1 MTMRAVERSN
11 AFGGSRRK
19 RVDIARFLVGCL
31 ILGAILLLSDR
42 PSQLPLPETPAV
54 PVELLGAIG
63 LLLLARG
70 WLFKGL
76 LTAIVAGAGVLL
88 FLKLADL
95 GTYTAFGR
103 PFNPVL
109 DLIILRDGWN
119 LLTGTVGFAE
129 ALAIIVASLAAWAA
143 IVLLLGYCLSAAA
156 RMNRRPAWTIGLV
169 ALFFAGAGTALTLR
183 GGPTNAMTKVFVAD
197 NAHFAVDRIALI
209 RKASADLLAFQEQLQ
224 TDPIDDIIREP
235 LFAALEGRD
244 VYVLFVESY
253 GRTVLSDPDY
263 RDLIEPR
270 LQSVE
275 DTLSSKGYG
284 ARSGWLTSPTV
295 GGQSWLAHGAF
306 LSGLPTTDQN
316 RYDLMIASERK
327 TLNALFRDNGWHA
340 IAVMPAITMDWPE
353 GGYYGYD
360 AIYAAGD
367 LGYEGLPFN
376 WVTMPDQFTLTA
388 ARRIAE
394 ASDRPVLAEIALIS
408 SHAPWT
414 PVPEL
419 VPWNEVGDGRIF
431 DEQATSGPPPSVVWS
446 EPASIRDHFVR
457 SIDYSL
463 ETIGSFI
470 EAFGEGSVFI
480 VLGDHQPARLL
491 TGDGAPKDVPF
502 HVIANDAEILQ
513 RFEGSGVTE
522 GMIPSDEL
530 AAKPMWDMREFLA
543 RALQT
548 EIEGKSAVSQAASG
562 RSG

>member
-1 MTMRAVERSN
+1 MKTRAVGTSN
-11 AFGGSRRK
+11 APQKSGRRGNC
-19 RVDIARFLVGCL
+19 ALRFAAGCL
-31 ILGAILLLSDR
+31 LLAAILLLPDR
-42 PSQLPLPETPAV
+42 PSQLPIPAEIAF
-54 PVELLGAIG
+54 PIELLVAMGV
-63 LLLLARG
+63 LLLARG
-70 WLFKGL
+70 WLFRLL
-76 LTAIVAGAGVLL
+76 LTVIAAASGALL

-103 PFNPVL
+103 PFNPLL
-109 DLIILRDGWN
+109 DMIILRDGWN
-119 LLTGTVGFAE
+119 LLTGTVGLAE
-129 ALAIIVASLAAWAA
+129 ALAVIIASLAAWAA
-143 IVLLLGYCLSAAA
+143 IILLLAYCLAGAARLVSQRARIIGAIAIALAAA
-156 RMNRRPAWTIGLV
+156 GSL
-169 ALFFAGAGTALTLR
+169 L
-183 GGPTNAMTKVFVAD
+183 AMTTGESGSGAKLFAAN
-197 NAHFAVDRIALI
+197 NARFATERIALI
-209 RKASADLLAFQEQLQ
+209 RKSSKDLLAFQDALEA
-224 TDPIDDIIREP
+224 DPLDDIVSES

-263 RDLIEPR
+263 RALIAPR

-275 DTLSSKGYG
+275 GALASAGYS

-327 TLNALFRDNGWHA
+327 SLNTLFRENGWRTV
-340 IAVMPAITMDWPE
+340 AVMPAITMDWPE

-360 AIYAAGD
+360 AIYAADD

-394 ASDRPVLAEIALIS
+394 TSDRPVMSEIALIS

-414 PVPEL
+414 PIADL
-419 VPWNEVGDGRIF
+419 VPWEDVGDGRIF
-431 DEQATSGPPPSVVWS
+431 DKQATSGEPPSVVWS
-446 EPASIRDHFVR
+446 EPESIRDHFIR

-470 EAFGEGSVFI
+470 EEFGDDAVFI

-491 TGDGAPKDVPF
+491 TGDDAPRDVPF
-502 HVIANDAEILQ
+502 HVISNDTEILA
-513 RFEGSGVTE
+513 RFDDLGLIES
-522 GMIPSDEL
+522 MIPDEST
-530 AAKPMWDMREFLA
+530 ASIPMWNMRELMV
-543 RALQT
+543 RAMR
-548 EIEGKSAVSQAASG
+548 EKSGTDGSAGHTIAEQSG
-562 RSG
+562 